1 MSEMVDILAQIERP
15 PAPPAGQLVVLC
27 TAIALFVIGGLLSL
41 LRLRASSPA
50 DVERFRIAAKACAYL
65 GACAALAVLIWHS
78 AQRGSW
84 LPLEDNF
91 DALVWLGLLLALF
104 VLYIQRRRPVG
115 GLDWFLMPIVILLLA
130 SAAIFGSAKPHVYVT
145 TTWSWVHRGT
155 AFAGIVAFAVAGAVG
170 LMYLIVNHRL
180 RTKRAL
186 LAGPNLGNLERL
198 EHLTLESVS
207 LGFALLT
214 IGALTGIN
222 EMVKGKH
229 TSPAKLVLTAALWLV
244 YAVVLHAPIN
254 PSFRGRKAAVLSVIG
269 LALTVGTMVAVLVT
283 SGRR

>member
-1 MSEMVDILAQIERP
+1 MPLQPWNIAVTSP
-15 PAPPAGQLVVLC
+15 GTGQLTLLSASIVLFL
-27 TAIALFVIGGLLSL
+27 AGGLLSL
-41 LRLRASSPA
+41 LRLRSAPTQQI
-50 DVERFRIAAKACAYL
+50 ETLRIAAKACAYF

-78 AQRGSW
+78 VARDDW
-84 LPLEDNF
+84 RPLRDNF

-115 GLDWFLMPIVILLLA
+115 GLDWFLMPVVILLLIG
-130 SAAIFGSAKPHVYVT
+130 AAVFGSTQPHQYVT
-145 TTWSWVHRGT
+145 SAWSWIHRVS
-155 AFAGIVAFAVAGAVG
+155 AFAGALSFAVAGAVG
-170 LMYLIVNHRL
+170 VMYLIVNHRL

-186 LAGPNLGNLERL
+186 LSGPNFGNLERL

-229 TSPAKLVLTAALWLV
+229 TSPAKLVLSAAVWVV
-244 YAVVLHAPIN
+244 YAIVLHAPIN
-254 PSFRGRKAAVLSVIG
+254 PSFRGRKAAVLSVVGFVLTIG
-269 LALTVGTMVAVLVT
+269 TVVAVMLT
-283 SGRR
+283 GPAH